1 MIKQIVTEVWNG
13 DNVSIQLGYD
23 NPECLIGKKE
33 REEFILRDG
42 DFEVVMYY
50 IWVPKNRAL

>member
-33 REEFILRDG
+33 REEVSVKDG
-42 DFEVVMYY
+42 DF
-50 IWVPKNRAL
+50 

>member
-33 REEFILRDG
+33 REEVSVKDG
-42 DFEVVMYY
+42 DFEMIMYY
-50 IWVPKNRAL
+50 VWVPRNRH

>member
-13 DNVSIQLGYD
+13 DDVKIQLGYD

-33 REEFILRDG
+33 REEVSIKDG
-42 DFEVVMYY
+42 NFEMVMYY
-50 IWVPKNRAL
+50 IWVPRNRH